1 MKTAGA
7 ALVLAGG
14 WIVWRQYTRTLR
26 REVAILEDFTA
37 ALTLLAGEIR
47 WRRLPLP
54 EGIRQMEERKL
65 TGSYFRRVV
74 KSMTGG
80 NTLQDAW
87 SSAFSDIPWEWGVL
101 LRRMEWTGDAQQ
113 LQRSLLWTARQLD
126 ERRSVTREELH
137 QREKLCA
144 AVSASGAGLVIL
156 ILM

>member
-1 MKTAGA
+1 MKAAGA

-14 WIVWRQYTRTLR
+14 WVVWRQYTRTLR
-26 REVAILEDFTA
+26 REVALLEDFAA

-47 WRRLPLP
+47 WRLLPLP
-54 EGIRQMEERKL
+54 EGIRQLEERKL

-74 KSMTGG
+74 ESLTGG
-80 NTLQDAW
+80 NTLQESW
-87 SSAFSDIPWEWGVL
+87 GSAFSDIPWEWAAL
-101 LRRMEWTGDAQQ
+101 LCRMEWTGDAQQ
-113 LQRSLLWTARQLD
+113 LQRSLLWIARQLD
-126 ERRSVTREELH
+126 ERRSAAREELH